1 MKTPPV
7 IFLPLSEPKGNGRLN
22 RFITYFTSKE
32 VICCEKINSSY
43 CSGSHR
49 CGCSGGGFLRKLTF

>member
-22 RFITYFTSKE
+22 RFITYFTSDEQNERIKSTDGNKK
-32 VICCEKINSSY
+32 IEK
-43 CSGSHR
+43 R
-49 CGCSGGGFLRKLTF
+49 E